1 MFNFCIQLLKQPL
14 ILFSNYCNN
23 QIMIF
28 LYKFGPHLNF
38 ILMQKEFLFVKIW
51 AFLIYLLLLLII
63 LVLDF
68 IGVTIK

>member
-1 MFNFCIQLLKQPL
+1 
-14 ILFSNYCNN
+14 
-23 QIMIF
+23 MIF